1 MDPMG
6 MFSASV
12 PRQRV
17 QSQHLLPLAGLPWPC
32 WGAWG
37 QETVRSSASPSTVSP
52 QVTIKQCMAG
62 AQNYHQT
69 AQVIT
74 LDTTSI
80 MNLQSSS
87 IFTIVTIV
95 HVRIRMGKKELSYA
109 AMPELCAIPW
119 ISGCFSWWPQSH
131 PFSVIP
137 LEFPYMSHKQ
147 CHKLNQIYF
156 SYELRSC
163 LNIEHLKVITT
174 CRCS

>member
-1 MDPMG
+1 MVIFNSYVKLPAG

-32 WGAWG
+32 WTAWG
-37 QETVRSSASPSTVSP
+37 QETVCSSASPSTVSP
-52 QVTIKQCMAG
+52 PVTIKQCMAG

-80 MNLQSSS
+80 LNLQSSS
-87 IFTIVTIV
+87 IFTIILWLLF
-95 HVRIRMGKKELSYA
+95 MFGFGCGKKNW
-109 AMPELCAIPW
+109 AMPLCRSFVLSPEYRV
-119 ISGCFSWWPQSH
+119 CFSWWPQSH

-137 LEFPYMSHKQ
+137 LEFPHMSHKQ
-147 CHKLNQIYF
+147 CHKLNQILLF
-156 SYELRSC
+156 LW
-163 LNIEHLKVITT
+163 T
-174 CRCS
+174 

>member
-74 LDTTSI
+74 LDTTLI

-109 AMPELCAIPW
+109 AMAGALCYPLNIGLFFLVAAVSSFFCYTFRIFPT
-119 ISGCFSWWPQSH
+119 CPTN
-131 PFSVIP
+131 SVISWIRYIF
-137 LEFPYMSHKQ
+137 LMN
-147 CHKLNQIYF
+147 LD
-156 SYELRSC
+156 L
-163 LNIEHLKVITT
+163 VWT
-174 CRCS
+174 